1 MVYKLPDDY
10 WLRGWKIR
18 DELKHNEFVDIQ
30 KENAQ
35 NLIQTNISPIWSA
48 TAAKTVFNKS
58 ALRNV

>member
-30 KENAQ
+30 KENA
-35 NLIQTNISPIWSA
+35 
-48 TAAKTVFNKS
+48 
-58 ALRNV
+58 